1 MPSIIL
7 EHVHNITVSS
17 SELQS
22 VVPEHSEAIACQTS
36 FTLNQ
41 LRQIG
46 LHFTE
51 QQIQGIVPVFESRIG
66 TIELSLDDHESEAL
80 RAQNFGYRAPEEL
93 VQRIRNCISILL
105 HNPHV
110 TNEKQLAEYEI
121 EMNIFLQLK
130 NARITLE
137 PETETER
144 SIIHTT
150 PFEREADVYCS
161 IVELDAFNDFDSSID
176 ANRELRKFL
185 VTRTKNTFEEFYHFL
200 QGLPLN
206 ARLFLH
212 PEWQLAC
219 KQAAEYVGN
228 KIMGTPFYFTIQAL
242 AHRQSVIRQ
251 FDNSTI
257 ADDDFVTN
265 TDIVCSYLE
274 AYWQNATADIFETP

>member
-7 EHVHNITVSS
+7 EHVHSITVSS

-22 VVPEHSEAIACQTS
+22 VVPEHSQAIAGQTS

-51 QQIQGIVPVFESRIG
+51 QQIQTIVPVFEGQIG
-66 TIELSLDDHESEAL
+66 TIKLSLDDHESETF
-80 RAQNFGYRAPEEL
+80 RAQNYGYLGAEEL

-110 TNEKQLAEYEI
+110 TDEKQLVEYEI
-121 EMNIFLQLK
+121 EANMFLQLK
-130 NARITLE
+130 NAPVTLQ

-144 SIIHTT
+144 SIIATA
-150 PFEREADVYCS
+150 PFEREAEVLCS
-161 IVELDAFNDFDSSID
+161 IVELNAFDDFDTSID
-176 ANRELRKFL
+176 ANREWRNFL
-185 VTRTKNTFEEFYHFL
+185 ATRTQNTFEEFYDFL
-200 QGLPLN
+200 QRLPVN

-228 KIMGTPFYFTIQAL
+228 KIMGTPFYATIEVL
-242 AHRQSVIRQ
+242 ARKKIVIQQLPSVHV
-251 FDNSTI
+251 
-257 ADDDFVTN
+257 AHDDFVTS

-274 AYWQNATADIFETP
+274 AYWQNATSDIFETP